1 MHFTVEQALNIQ
13 LIERC
18 QLVAGLRGIN
28 RTIRSISI
36 MDTPDT
42 TWLKRGDLLLTTG
55 YVFKDDTNTQIK
67 LIQEMAKRECAGLGI
82 KVKRFFS
89 STPEA
94 MILEANRLNFP
105 LIEIP
110 YDLALSDLL
119 LFVTREIFSR
129 ESIFNEQNRKKVFF
143 SELLKGEFTNR
154 EAVMNQLKEYRVFL
168 SDRFH
173 ILYCIFNN
181 DLHSSSKNS
190 NDFYRLLN
198 DVEAKFNLKL
208 TGVKLDDYIIIAQSK
223 DNSSSPARDIVNKA
237 AIHIVNKF
245 SDYFPGESITIGIG
259 KCKDNILDIHS
270 SCKEAKEAIQLGL
283 QLDGKGK
290 VYEYLAMEPEL
301 LLHQLPDIALKQFL
315 SSTLKPLIIY
325 DRQNDSD
332 LLKTLE
338 VFLLNRGKIEDT
350 ARVLF
355 LHRNTVKFR
364 VARIEELLKTDLK
377 DGEELFRLQLGLR
390 VVKLMGSNFDRSE

>member
-13 LIERC
+13 FIERC

-28 RTIRSISI
+28 RTIRSVSI
-36 MDTPDT
+36 MDTPET

-55 YVFKDDTNTQIK
+55 FVFKDDTNTQIK
-67 LIQEMAKRECAGLGI
+67 LIQEMAKRECAGLAI
-82 KVKRFFS
+82 KVKRFFP

-110 YDLALSDLL
+110 YDLALSDIL
-119 LFVTREIFSR
+119 LFVTREIFDR
-129 ESIFNEQNRKKVFF
+129 ESIFNEQNRKKAFF
-143 SELLKGEFTNR
+143 SELLNGEFTNR

-168 SDRFH
+168 NDRFH
-173 ILYCIFNN
+173 ILYCMLNN
-181 DLHSSSKNS
+181 DLHSSSINL
-190 NDFYRLLN
+190 NDFYCLLN

-208 TGVKLDDYIIIAQSK
+208 TAVKLDDYIIIAQSK
-223 DNSSSPARDIVNKA
+223 DNRSSPVRDIVKKA
-237 AIHIVNKF
+237 ANHLVNKF
-245 SDYFPGESITIGIG
+245 SDYFPGESIIVGIG

-270 SCKEAKEAIQLGL
+270 SCKEAKDAIQLGL
-283 QLDGKGK
+283 QLDAKRK

-301 LLHQLPDIALKQFL
+301 LLYQLPDIALKHFL

-325 DRQNDSD
+325 DRQNNSD

-364 VARIEELLKTDLK
+364 VARIEELLKIDMK

-390 VVKLMGSNFDRSE
+390 VAKLMGSNFD

>member
-13 LIERC
+13 FIERC

-28 RTIRSISI
+28 RTIRSVSI

-42 TWLKRGDLLLTTG
+42 TWLRRGDLLLTTG
-55 YVFKDDTNTQIK
+55 FVFKDDTNTQIK
-67 LIQEMAKRECAGLGI
+67 LIQEMAKRECAGLAI
-82 KVKRFFS
+82 KVKRFFP

-110 YDLALSDLL
+110 YDLALSDML
-119 LFVTREIFSR
+119 LFVTREIFNR
-129 ESIFNEQNRKKVFF
+129 ESIFNEQNRKKAFF
-143 SELLKGEFTNR
+143 SELLNGEFTNR

-168 SDRFH
+168 NDRFH
-173 ILYCIFNN
+173 ILYCMLNN
-181 DLHSSSKNS
+181 DLHSSSKNL

-208 TGVKLDDYIIIAQSK
+208 TAVKLDDYIIIAQSK
-223 DNSSSPARDIVNKA
+223 DNRLSPVRDIVKQA
-237 AIHIVNKF
+237 ANHIVNKF
-245 SDYFPGESITIGIG
+245 SDYFSGESITVGIG

-270 SCKEAKEAIQLGL
+270 SCKEAKDAIQLGL
-283 QLDGKGK
+283 QLDAKRK

-301 LLHQLPDIALKQFL
+301 LLYQLPDIALKHFL

-325 DRQNDSD
+325 DRQNNSD

-390 VVKLMGSNFDRSE
+390 VAKLMGSNFD

>member
-1 MHFTVEQALNIQ
+1 M
-13 LIERC
+13 
-18 QLVAGLRGIN
+18 
-28 RTIRSISI
+28 
-36 MDTPDT
+36 
-42 TWLKRGDLLLTTG
+42 
-55 YVFKDDTNTQIK
+55 
-67 LIQEMAKRECAGLGI
+67 
-82 KVKRFFS
+82 
-89 STPEA
+89 
-94 MILEANRLNFP
+94 
-105 LIEIP
+105 
-110 YDLALSDLL
+110 L
-119 LFVTREIFSR
+119 LFVTREIFNR
-129 ESIFNEQNRKKVFF
+129 ESIFNEQNRKKAFF
-143 SELLKGEFTNR
+143 SELLNGEFTNR

-168 SDRFH
+168 NDRFH
-173 ILYCIFNN
+173 ILYCMLNN
-181 DLHSSSKNS
+181 DLHSSSKNI

-208 TGVKLDDYIIIAQSK
+208 TAVKLDDYIIIAQSK
-223 DNSSSPARDIVNKA
+223 DNRLSPVRDIVKQA
-237 AIHIVNKF
+237 ANHIVNKF
-245 SDYFPGESITIGIG
+245 SDYFSGESITVGIG

-270 SCKEAKEAIQLGL
+270 SCKEAKDAIQLGL
-283 QLDGKGK
+283 QLDAKRK

-301 LLHQLPDIALKQFL
+301 LLYQLPDIALKHFL

-325 DRQNDSD
+325 DRQNNSD

-390 VVKLMGSNFDRSE
+390 VAKLMGSNFD